1 MLLLAKL
8 GVDLPSATMIILVFR
23 LCTLYF
29 GTLLGFCLLGLW
41 KVMSPR
47 GKAGVAFGAG
57 LTLRL
62 QAQGTS

>member
-8 GVDLPSATMIILVFR
+8 GVDLPSATMIIIVFR

-41 KVMSPR
+41 KVMSPEA
-47 GKAGVAFGAG
+47 KPG
-57 LTLRL
+57 LRS
-62 QAQGTS
+62 AQV